1 MINEHIR
8 GLSILRGTEKRRPD
22 MANSGRCYLKGEFPV
37 ISFEKLLS
45 SGRPFFGTFIQSVSP
60 EFLEASAYA
69 GFQFAAVDLEH
80 ASFGTETLVHLIRAG
95 EAAGLSMLARV
106 PGLDAACIKKSLDM
120 GASGIIVP
128 NIDTPEQAAEAVAL
142 CRFTPDGI
150 RGACPG
156 VRANRYGAGGSEYYE
171 NANRETAVIPLIESP
186 AGIENYDAILAVP
199 GISAVFLGPI
209 DLSVALGLKGDVN
222 DPTVQKMLLS
232 CVKKAKA
239 ARVPVGALSMD
250 HRFIKELLN
259 SGLDFLAYG
268 IDTILMYNTCRGIL
282 ETLREKAE

>member
-1 MINEHIR
+1 
-8 GLSILRGTEKRRPD
+8 
-22 MANSGRCYLKGEFPV
+22 
-37 ISFEKLLS
+37 
-45 SGRPFFGTFIQSVSP
+45 
-60 EFLEASAYA
+60 
-69 GFQFAAVDLEH
+69 
-80 ASFGTETLVHLIRAG
+80 
-95 EAAGLSMLARV
+95 MLARV
-106 PGLDAACIKKSLDM
+106 SSLDAALIKKSLDM

-156 VRANRYGAGGSEYYE
+156 VRANHYGAGGSEYYE
-171 NANRETAVIPLIESP
+171 KANKGTVVIPLIESP
-186 AGIENYDAILAVP
+186 AGIENFDAILKVP

-222 DPTVQKMLLS
+222 DPIVQKMLLT

-250 HRFIKELLN
+250 HQFIKELLN
-259 SGLDFLAYG
+259 NGLDFLAYG
-268 IDTILMYNTCRGIL
+268 IDTILMYDMCKEIMER
-282 ETLREKAE
+282 LREKTE